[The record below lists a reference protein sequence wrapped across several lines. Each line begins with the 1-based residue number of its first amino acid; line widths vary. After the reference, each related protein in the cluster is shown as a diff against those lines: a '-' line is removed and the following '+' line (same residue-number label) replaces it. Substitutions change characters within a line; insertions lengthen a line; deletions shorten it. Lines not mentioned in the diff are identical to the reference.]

1 VILFPYAVDTRG
13 GSVYSSFLLVEELTR
28 RGRAA
33 MPAFHGNGFAR
44 DLARQR
50 GLQFIDL
57 PALGSRAESS
67 RKDGF
72 RMGNLTSAP
81 VCMDAIRKQEVQLVH
96 VNDKRMLRTWS
107 LPAKLTGMPLLAH
120 WRSVYA
126 PSWSVDLGLRLA
138 SRVVCVSAYS
148 RDLLPAWA
156 RRKSEIVYNPFQS
169 DLKIA
174 ERDAIRRQIREKARI
189 PANAAVIGFFGSLL
203 ARKRAH
209 VMIEILQRLAA
220 TADGRPIYG
229 VVCGDVQEPRDERY
243 FRLLASGGA
252 WSGRLVSAGFVS
264 NVAEWMAACDVMVA
278 PAVDEP
284 LARVGVEAQS
294 AGLPAIVSSDG
305 GLREVV
311 EDGVSGLVV
320 DPHDFETWVEK
331 VRQVLDDAGF
341 AQRLIDGGL
350 RAAARLTVQRHADAI
365 EAVYE
370 HLLSRRQVAMQST
383 VSLPGPKSVE

>member
-1 VILFPYAVDTRG
+1 LILFPYAVDTRG
-13 GSVYSSFLLVEELTR
+13 GSVYSSFLLIEELAK
-28 RGRAA
+28 RGRPA

-50 GLQFIDL
+50 GLRFIDL
-57 PALGSRAESS
+57 PALGSRAEST

-72 RMGNLTSAP
+72 RLGNLTSAP
-81 VCMDAIRKQEVQLVH
+81 VCMGALRRNAVQLVH

-107 LPAKLTGMPLLAH
+107 LPARLTGAPLLAH

-126 PSWSVDLGLRLA
+126 PSLSVDLGLRLA

-148 RDLLPAWA
+148 RDLLPDWVQ
-156 RRKSEIVYNPFQS
+156 RKSEIVYNPFQS
-169 DLKIA
+169 DLKLDDRDSTRRRIRA
-174 ERDAIRRQIREKARI
+174 EAGI
-189 PANAAVIGFFGSLL
+189 PDSAAVIGFFGSLL

-209 VMIEILQRLAA
+209 VLINILERLVA

-243 FRLLASGGA
+243 FKLLATGGA
-252 WSGRLVSAGFVS
+252 WRKRLISAGFVS
-264 NVAEWMAACDVMVA
+264 NVAEWMVACDVMIA

-294 AGLPAIVSSDG
+294 AGLPAIVSADG

-320 DPHDFETWVEK
+320 DPHDFEAWVEK
-331 VRQVLDDAGF
+331 VRQVLDDPDF
-341 AQRLIDGGL
+341 AQRLVDGGL

-370 HLLSRRQVAMQST
+370 RLLRPTHGALAST
-383 VSLPGPKSVE
+383 MRLPGPKSVD